1 MKNLTP
7 IARAANM
14 ILVIAMISVIPTLM
28 GSCSNSSFSGTSKVR
43 RPILTNGGNG
53 TYSTGGG
60 STAGGSGGV
69 TSGTDLN
76 RNASVI
82 NGAVCVNEIP
92 AVDIAM
98 VIDRSSTM
106 KDEVQAV
113 HDGISAFSIAMQSK
127 ILPGFN
133 KPISKLRFTLIA
145 YEDEKDRRGCPWF
158 VGGPWAAGDPQL
170 RIAID
175 REFAR
180 ENSGG
185 SDIPEGGIMAVREAM
200 QIFEAQP
207 EDSVKVIVL
216 VTDTYMHD
224 GTGSQ
229 DSRYGGFSTL
239 DSLFASPKMKPF
251 MLFSSSSTSN
261 NGGGDFVKDRQ
272 NPPTGPETTYGG
284 NKGKGTAQIQAL
296 RDYYKAKANVPNAY
310 VGEEFVSVNNF
321 SKDSLS
327 DLVAQKIADG
337 IKKCP

>member
-7 IARAANM
+7 IARASNM
-14 ILVIAMISVIPTLM
+14 ILVIAMISVIPTLV
-28 GSCSNSSFSGTSKVR
+28 GSCSNSNFSGTSKLR
-43 RPILTNGGNG
+43 RPNPPDLFRGEDPG
-53 TYSTGGG
+53 TRGSTGGSG
-60 STAGGSGGV
+60 GGSGV

-82 NGAVCVNEIP
+82 DGQVCVNEIP
-92 AVDIAM
+92 AVDIAL

-106 KDEVQAV
+106 SNNVRAV
-113 HDGISAFSIAMQSK
+113 RDGISAFSSAMQSK

-145 YEDEKDRRGCPWF
+145 YEDEKDRNGCPWF

-170 RIAID
+170 SSALRS
-175 REFAR
+175 EFDNA
-180 ENSGG
+180 NSGG

-207 EDSVKVIVL
+207 EESVKVIVL

-229 DSRYGGFSTL
+229 DRRNGGFSTL
-239 DSLFASPKMKPF
+239 DSYFASPKMKPF

-261 NGGGDFVKDRQ
+261 NGGGDFVDG
-272 NPPTGPETTYGG
+272 TEDTYR
-284 NKGKGTAQIQAL
+284 NRGKGTAQIQAM
-296 RDYYKAKANVPNAY
+296 RNYYKQIANVPNAY
-310 VGEEFVSVNNF
+310 VGEEFVSVDRF
-321 SKDSLS
+321 KSDSLS
-327 DLVAQKIADG
+327 NLVAEKIAAG

>member
-14 ILVIAMISVIPTLM
+14 ILVIAMISAIPTIL
-28 GSCSNSSFSGTSKVR
+28 GSCSNSSFSGTSKLR
-43 RPILTNGGNG
+43 RPVLTNGGNG
-53 TYSTGGG
+53 TVSTGGG
-60 STAGGSGGV
+60 STAGGSGSGV
-69 TSGTDLN
+69 TSGTDTN
-76 RNASVI
+76 RNTSVI

-106 KDEVQAV
+106 GGKVRAV
-113 HDGISAFSIAMQSK
+113 RDGLSAFSSAMQSK

-145 YEDEKDRRGCPWF
+145 FEDEKDHPGCPWF
-158 VGGPWAAGDPQL
+158 VGGPWAAGDGQL
-170 RIAID
+170 SSALRS
-175 REFAR
+175 EFNNA
-180 ENSGG
+180 NSGG
-185 SDIPEGGIMAVREAM
+185 SDMPEGGIMAVREAM

-207 EDSVKVIVL
+207 EDSVKVVVL
-216 VTDTYMHD
+216 VTDNYMHD

-229 DSRYGGFSTL
+229 DERNGGFSTL

-251 MLFSSSSTSN
+251 MLFSSSSTSHN
-261 NGGGDFVKDRQ
+261 DGGDFEDGTENR
-272 NPPTGPETTYGG
+272 YG
-284 NKGKGTAQIQAL
+284 NGTAQIQAM
-296 RDYYKAKANVPNAY
+296 RDYYKQIANVPNAY
-310 VGEEFVSVNNF
+310 VGQEFVSVNNF

-327 DLVAQKIADG
+327 GLVAQKIADG

>member
-7 IARAANM
+7 IARASNL
-14 ILVIAMISVIPTLM
+14 ILVIAMISAIPTIL
-28 GSCSNSSFSGTSKVR
+28 GSCSNSNFSGTSKLR
-43 RPILTNGGNG
+43 RPNPPDLFRGEDPG
-53 TYSTGGG
+53 TRGSTG
-60 STAGGSGGV
+60 GGSGGV

-82 NGAVCVNEIP
+82 DGQVCVNEIP
-92 AVDIAM
+92 AVDIAL

-106 KDEVQAV
+106 SNNVRAV
-113 HDGISAFSIAMQSK
+113 RDGISAFSSAMQSK

-145 YEDEKDRRGCPWF
+145 YEDEKDRNGCPWF

-170 RIAID
+170 SSALRS
-175 REFAR
+175 EFDNA
-180 ENSGG
+180 NSGG

-207 EDSVKVIVL
+207 EESVKVIVL

-229 DSRYGGFSTL
+229 DRRNGGFSTL
-239 DSLFASPKMKPF
+239 DSYFASPKMKPF

-261 NGGGDFVKDRQ
+261 NGGGDFVDG
-272 NPPTGPETTYGG
+272 TEDTYR
-284 NKGKGTAQIQAL
+284 NRGKGTAQIQAM
-296 RDYYKAKANVPNAY
+296 RNYYKQIANVPNAY
-310 VGEEFVSVNNF
+310 VGEEFVSVDRF
-321 SKDSLS
+321 KSDSLS
-327 DLVAQKIADG
+327 NLVAEKIAAG